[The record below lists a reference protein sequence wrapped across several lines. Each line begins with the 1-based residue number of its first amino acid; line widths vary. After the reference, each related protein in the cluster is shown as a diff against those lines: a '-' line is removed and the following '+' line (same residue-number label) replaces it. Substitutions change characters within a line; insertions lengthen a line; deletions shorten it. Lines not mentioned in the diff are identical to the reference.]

1 MKSSVDPAQSPAVA
15 SQLTMRSSPPI
26 PNEDIPLIELSPPP
40 PDHRPPVAEPNPW
53 LQPQGKVVKT
63 ITKHEVVIG
72 KHSDQQRRMKHQMQ
86 KQLNKS
92 VEGRAEAMND
102 AQVDINLDDVLVLP
116 TEATATA
123 MDVISNGSKHPKSWT
138 RNGESKDKS
147 GADNHVDA
155 AYEDSD
161 EDSEVAFQEDHLLPN
176 GKENPKAF
184 KQKDLVAM
192 AFAGDNVVEVL
203 RRSLL
208 NKNRI
213 ADQSLQDFDKL
224 KKREVEGDAP
234 HDEDNTLPGWVCSI
248 STSCCNC

>member
-1 MKSSVDPAQSPAVA
+1 
-15 SQLTMRSSPPI
+15 MRSSPV

-92 VEGRAEAMND
+92 VEGRAAAMND
-102 AQVDINLDDVLVLP
+102 AQVEINFEDVLVLP
-116 TEATATA
+116 TESSAT
-123 MDVISNGSKHPKSWT
+123 VNSNDSKHPKST
-138 RNGESKDKS
+138 QQNGKSKDESSSK
-147 GADNHVDA
+147 DHVDR

-161 EDSEVAFQEDHLLPN
+161 ADSEVAFQEDHLLPD

-203 RRSLL
+203 HCSLS
-208 NKNRI
+208 N
-213 ADQSLQDFDKL
+213 
-224 KKREVEGDAP
+224 
-234 HDEDNTLPGWVCSI
+234 
-248 STSCCNC
+248 